1 MCFGNMGADSGTGVC
16 FTRNPNNG
24 ARELY
29 GEYLENAQGE
39 DVVAGIRTPV
49 PISRLNELNHEVY
62 SELLRNV
69 EILESNYHDMQ
80 DIEFTVQGNT
90 AIITIE

>member
-1 MCFGNMGADSGTGVC
+1 
-16 FTRNPNNG
+16 
-24 ARELY
+24 
-29 GEYLENAQGE
+29 
-39 DVVAGIRTPV
+39 VVAGIRTPV
-49 PISRLNELNHEVY
+49 PISRLNELNHEVC